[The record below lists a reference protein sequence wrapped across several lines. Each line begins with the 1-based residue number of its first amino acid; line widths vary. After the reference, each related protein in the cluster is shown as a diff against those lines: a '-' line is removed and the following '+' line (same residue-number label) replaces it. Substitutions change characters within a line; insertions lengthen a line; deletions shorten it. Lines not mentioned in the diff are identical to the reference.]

1 MVSFNIITVA
11 FCSILF
17 NSTLASS
24 PEKTAPAK
32 QENVRHL
39 LFDDMKLFYDVM
51 RNFGESK
58 VKSILEKNFEA
69 VEMEASLAPQTL
81 DAMKA
86 VQQLIKTN
94 APFKTSD
101 FDTLDLSYLSGQSN
115 KEQFQLLID
124 AINGMKENIVKVNEY
139 LTEDGDHS
147 LTGDDLLKFV
157 YKELVYD
164 DESELDK
171 EKLKA
176 LYKTF
181 LQDSKDLTTLQST
194 FGTFTEKKTAK
205 TGYEFVEPVQ
215 TPEVVDPQTTSTGN
229 LQKPDSSNP
238 SKPAGSSFTFGGL
251 TVATLCYFVLSAF

>member
-17 NSTLASS
+17 TYTLAS
-24 PEKTAPAK
+24 PQEKTAATE
-32 QENVRHL
+32 QQNVRHL

-51 RNFGESK
+51 RSFGESK

-69 VEMEASLAPQTL
+69 VEMEPTSAPQTL

-86 VQQLIKTN
+86 VKQLIKTN

-101 FDTLDLSYLSGQSN
+101 FDTLNLDYLSGQTT

-139 LTEDGDHS
+139 LTEEGDHS
-147 LTGDDLLKFV
+147 LTGDELLKFI

-164 DESELDK
+164 DVKEFDK
-171 EKLKA
+171 EKLEK

-181 LQDSKDLTTLQST
+181 LQDSKELTTLHSN
-194 FGTFTEKKTAK
+194 FSAFNEKKTAK

-215 TPEVVDPQTTSTGN
+215 VPDVVDPQPSATGN
-229 LQKPDSSNP
+229 LNGQQGSPN
-238 SKPAGSSFTFGGL
+238 PAGSSFTFGGL